1 MALRERKTTDQG
13 NGATNHLEERLD
25 RLAEY
30 RELSNVDEIA
40 RRALSNNAFD
50 GILTILGVV
59 MGAYVAGVK
68 DPSVVLFT
76 GISTCVA
83 IGISGAWGRYFGESA
98 ERKNE
103 MQQLGQAMLLDMN
116 QIARTRQARAG
127 RFAVWVISAVDGLS
141 PLVAGLFTVLP
152 FFFAALLPGILYAYI
167 GSLLMA
173 FLGLFALGAFL
184 ANVAKESLVRGGLRL
199 VMAGVVSVL
208 FSFLLNG
215 TS

>member
-1 MALRERKTTDQG
+1 MALRERKTTDNG
-13 NGATNHLEERLD
+13 NGSKNGLTQKLD
-25 RLAEY
+25 LISEY

-68 DPSVVLFT
+68 DPSVVLYT

-103 MQQLGQAMLLDMN
+103 MQQLGQAMLLDLN
-116 QIARTRQARAG
+116 QMAQTKQARAA
-127 RFAVWVISAVDGLS
+127 RFAVLVVSAVDGLS
-141 PLVAGLFTVLP
+141 PLAAGLITVLP
-152 FFFAALLPGILYAYI
+152 FFFADLFPNITYVYA
-167 GSLLMA
+167 GSLIMA
-173 FLGLFALGAFL
+173 FISLFALGTFL
-184 ANVAKESLVRGGLRL
+184 ANLAKENLIRGGLRL

-215 TS
+215 ST

>member
-1 MALRERKTTDQG
+1 MTLSKRKTTGNG
-13 NGATNHLEERLD
+13 NGATNHLTHKLD
-25 RLAEY
+25 LISEY

-68 DPSVVLFT
+68 DPSVVLYT

-103 MQQLGQAMLLDMN
+103 MQQLGQAMLLDLN
-116 QIARTRQARAG
+116 QIIQTKQARAG
-127 RFAVWVISAVDGLS
+127 RFAVLVISAVDGLA
-141 PLVAGLFTVLP
+141 PLVAGLITVLP
-152 FFFAALLPGILYAYI
+152 FFFAHLLPDIMYVYI
-167 GSLLMA
+167 GSLFMA
-173 FLGLFALGAFL
+173 FVSLFALGVFL
-184 ANVAKESLVRGGLRL
+184 ANLAKENLIRGGLRL
-199 VMAGVVSVL
+199 IMAGVVSVL

-215 TS
+215 SS